1 MSAVPASAA
10 DLCSKHNYPSPP
22 QTLHLPGATVLL
34 CSDPPPVP
42 LGAGRWKISVGTLFL
57 QLDGPS
63 RPIVVL
69 DDWSSLAYAE
79 VTYSISKG
87 ALVVMESQWNMRTK
101 SYVPFIRRRY
111 SVSHGRAQCRFERPL
126 PATRSSEKR
135 LRRLFRVLAES
146 EQQFRSEHSVDE
158 VESVL
163 TEILAEGGRAP
174 EAALRQ
180 LQKLRRSWWN
190 DGDVGETYQVVET
203 DLKRSNPAT
212 ACRMIPLSVFDSEMA
227 PLRP

>member
-1 MSAVPASAA
+1 
-10 DLCSKHNYPSPP
+10 
-22 QTLHLPGATVLL
+22 
-34 CSDPPPVP
+34 
-42 LGAGRWKISVGTLFL
+42 
-57 QLDGPS
+57 
-63 RPIVVL
+63 
-69 DDWSSLAYAE
+69 
-79 VTYSISKG
+79 
-87 ALVVMESQWNMRTK
+87 
-101 SYVPFIRRRY
+101 
-111 SVSHGRAQCRFERPL
+111 
-126 PATRSSEKR
+126 
-135 LRRLFRVLAES
+135 
-146 EQQFRSEHSVDE
+146 VDE